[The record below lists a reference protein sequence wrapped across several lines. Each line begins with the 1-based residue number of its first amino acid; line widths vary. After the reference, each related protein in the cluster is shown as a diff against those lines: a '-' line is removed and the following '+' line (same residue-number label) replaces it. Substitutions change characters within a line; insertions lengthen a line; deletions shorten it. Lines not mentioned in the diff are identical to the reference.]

1 MPYEQWEYP
10 PPVEGDHCVGQGQGS
25 ENIVLRVGIAVELH
39 PFASVARRKFMS
51 ATTRILCLCLVIFSG
66 AAYLFS
72 QGGAYGTILGSVTD
86 NSGAVVANAGVD
98 VTNTAT
104 NVTKH
109 VQTTSSGDYTIPYLQ
124 PGSYRV
130 TVQAGGFQKSVSE
143 GVILEVA
150 QQQRVNVVMKP
161 GAVSETVE
169 VQASAVTLDTDN
181 SAVSTLITQKQV
193 EELPLNG
200 RNFVQLL
207 LLGEG
212 AVSVGGEQGTMRQ
225 GQGNAIS
232 INGGR
237 PTSNNYT
244 LDGLVNTDTSLNT
257 PAVILSQD
265 AIQEFKEVG
274 GTYSAEYGFSANQVN
289 IVSKSGTNQLH
300 GSVFE
305 TARNDAFDAKG
316 HFQTT
321 IPELRQNQFGF
332 VVGGPAYFGKLYDGR
347 NKTFWLANYE
357 GWRIRNGFSSAGNT
371 PEPAQLAG
379 DFSASGLPAY
389 GSAACTVAL
398 AQNQP
403 CMPIDPTT
411 GAPFPGN
418 KIPST
423 GFSRLAQVT
432 GGLFFPAPNANPAT
446 NGGNNLLVT
455 GAFPLTSNQQT
466 YRVDQSLG
474 RWGTI
479 FGRGTYASY
488 TNTSFNG
495 SLSQP
500 QGDLSFVE
508 TTKSWTVSHT
518 INLGRS
524 TINNFRF
531 GFLRAIADE
540 GAPAPPDDAISAL
553 ALTGTFTNFA
563 NGQKSWPNIAIGQFS
578 SFGGPINAYTAS
590 NQPMWEFS
598 DSLSMVRGR
607 HTISVGAD
615 YRRWHLIRNL
625 DNDFFG
631 DYTFTND
638 LVLSNSANCQNA
650 TGLCGTGNAVADYL
664 LGYYQGAAGFFPA
677 PLSSTT
683 VAGNPQ
689 DHVFSYFAP
698 YVQDDWKVNNRLTLN
713 LGLRWDYR
721 AMAYEASNHFFWL
734 DNKNPDGGLCFADKK
749 LSTNGVA
756 PAGNGVYEYCG
767 SNVPHPAQ
775 KTPFAPRIGFA
786 YRLFGDKAVIR
797 GGYGIFWDSSEGR
810 EIDDSGDLYPYAVRQ
825 SLNPNTNPTV
835 TKLTDSLFP
844 SFAALKPIDPA
855 SLTFLAVIES
865 DNPRNPY
872 LQQWNLSIQ
881 RQLTHNTTL
890 DVNYIGNKGTH
901 LLDRRNIAQA
911 LPVAAADIPSC
922 QADPGDTTH
931 NCLVSQRKPYKNFPG
946 IYINS
951 DWSGYSN
958 YHAGTVKLEHRS
970 RSLAVTTFYTWAK
983 SMDDKSAAAGIG
995 ATAGTGWQ
1003 GFMNNHAPNL
1013 DYGPSDFSV
1022 KHRFV
1027 ASYVYEL
1034 PIGRG
1039 RKLLGGISKTANAL
1053 IGGWQISGVTTF
1065 QTGFPYSIAAND
1077 TSGLLDTFFQRADQV
1092 CDPNSGFTKSV
1103 NEWFNTSCF
1112 VNPAPGVYGTTKR
1125 NFLTGPGINN
1135 WDIGLAKTFAFS
1147 ERAGLQL
1154 RLDTFNTFN
1163 HTQYAL
1169 PPGGL
1174 IGFGSGGGTNPGN
1187 TLGSPTFGQITGAAP
1202 GRVVQLGGKFTF

>member
-1 MPYEQWEYP
+1 M
-10 PPVEGDHCVGQGQGS
+10 C
-25 ENIVLRVGIAVELH
+25 
-39 PFASVARRKFMS
+39 
-51 ATTRILCLCLVIFSG
+51 ATTRILSLCFLVIS
-66 AAYLFS
+66 AAGLLYG
-72 QGGAYGTILGSVTD
+72 QGGANGTILGTVTD
-86 NSGAVVANAGVD
+86 SSGGVIASAKVD
-98 VTNTAT
+98 VTNTT
-104 NVTKH
+104 TGVVIHT
-109 VQTTSSGDYTIPYLQ
+109 QTSSTGDYTVPYLN
-124 PGSYRV
+124 PGTYKLTV
-130 TVQAGGFQKSVSE
+130 TATGFQTSVSNE
-143 GVILEVA
+143 FTLAVD
-150 QQQRVNVVMKP
+150 QQARVNMVLKP
-161 GAVSETVE
+161 GAVTEVME

-181 SAVSTLITQKQV
+181 SAVSSLITQRQV

-200 RNFVQLL
+200 RNFVQFL

-212 AVSVGGEQGTMRQ
+212 AVTVGGEQGTMRQ

-274 GTYSAEYGFSANQVN
+274 GTYSAEFGFSANQVN
-289 IVSKSGTNQLH
+289 IVSKSGGNQLH
-300 GSVFE
+300 GTVFE
-305 TARNDAFDAKG
+305 TARNDAFDARSA
-316 HFQTT
+316 FQTK

-357 GWRIRNGFSSAGNT
+357 GWRIRNGFSITGNA
-371 PEPAQLAG
+371 PDPAQLTG
-379 DFSASGLPAY
+379 DFSASGLPAF
-389 GSAACTVAL
+389 GSAGCTAAL

-403 CMPIDPTT
+403 CMPVDPTT
-411 GAPFPGN
+411 GLPFPSN
-418 KIPST
+418 KVPSSS
-423 GFSRLAQVT
+423 FSRLAQVT
-432 GGLFFPAPNANPAT
+432 AGLFFPAPNANPGT

-466 YRVDQSLG
+466 YRLDQNLG
-474 RWGTI
+474 RWGSI
-479 FGRGTYASY
+479 FGRGTYATY

-495 SLSQP
+495 ALTQP
-500 QGDLSFVE
+500 EGDLSFEE
-508 TTKSWTVSHT
+508 TAKSWMVSHT
-518 INLGRS
+518 LPLRSNL
-524 TINNFRF
+524 INNFRF
-531 GFLRAIADE
+531 GFLRAIANE
-540 GAPAPPDDAISAL
+540 GAPAPPDSAISAL
-553 ALTGTFTNFA
+553 GLTGTFTKFA
-563 NGQKSWPNIAIGQFS
+563 GGQKSWPNMGISQFS
-578 SFGGPINAYTAS
+578 NFGGPINAYTSS
-590 NQPMWEFS
+590 NQPMWEFA
-598 DSLSMVRGR
+598 DSLNIARGR

-631 DYTFTND
+631 DYTFRND
-638 LVLSNSANCQNA
+638 LILSNGANCPNA
-650 TGLCGTGNAVADYL
+650 TGLCGTGNAIADYL
-664 LGYYQGAAGFFPA
+664 LGYYQGASGFFPA

-698 YVQDDWKVNNRLTLN
+698 YVQDDWKVSNRLTLN

-721 AMAYEASNHFFWL
+721 AAAYEASNHFFWL
-734 DNKNPDGGLCFADKK
+734 DGKNPQGGLCFADKT
-749 LSTNGVA
+749 LLTNGVA

-767 SNVPHPAQ
+767 SNVPHAGQ
-775 KTPFAPRIGFA
+775 KTPFAPRVGFA
-786 YRLFGDKAVIR
+786 YRLFGQTTVVR
-797 GGYGIFWDSSEGR
+797 GGYGVFWDSAEGR

-825 SLNPNTNPTV
+825 SLNPNSNPTAP
-835 TKLTDSLFP
+835 KLTNNLFP
-844 SFAALKPIDPA
+844 SFTALNPIDPK

-872 LQQWNLSIQ
+872 LQQWNLSVE
-881 RQLTHNTTL
+881 RQLLRNTTL

-911 LPVAAADIPSC
+911 LPIPDADIPFC
-922 QADPGDTTH
+922 QANPNDTTH
-931 NCLVSQRKPYKNFPG
+931 DCLQSQRKPYQNFPG

-958 YHAGTVKLEHRS
+958 YHAGTVKLEHRTS
-970 RSLAVTTFYTWAK
+970 SLALSTFYTWAK

-1003 GFMNNHAPNL
+1003 GFMNNHDPNR

-1027 ASYVYEL
+1027 ASYIYQL

-1039 RKLLGGISKTANAL
+1039 KRLFGDINKAANAF
-1053 IGGWQISGVTTF
+1053 IGGWQVSGVTTF
-1065 QTGFPYSIAAND
+1065 QSGFPYSIAATD
-1077 TSGLLDTFFQRADQV
+1077 TNSLLGTFFQRANKT

-1112 VNPAPGVYGTTKR
+1112 VNPPAGVYGTTSR
-1125 NFLTGPGINN
+1125 NFLIGPGINN
-1135 WDIGLAKTFAFS
+1135 WDMGLAKNFAFT
-1147 ERAGLQL
+1147 ERVGFQL
-1154 RLDTFNTFN
+1154 RVDTFNTFN
-1163 HTQYAL
+1163 HTQFAL

-1174 IGFGSGGGTNPGN
+1174 IGFGSGGGTNPGS
-1187 TLGSPTFGQITGAAP
+1187 TLGSPTFGKITSAAP
-1202 GRVVQLGGKFTF
+1202 GRIVQLSGKITF